1 MANPNSYKYQKRRL
15 RSSYVSVVISIT
27 LVLLLLGILGILLL
41 NTKKVSDHFKE
52 KMYISVYLINDASPA
67 KQKKLEKWLQL
78 DERVKKVSFVSR
90 DDEMKRLAKELGDDF
105 TVLNGVNP
113 LLNKLE
119 VVLKATFV
127 TPEAMESLNT
137 AITKKNSIVSYTHYD
152 KPLLKVM
159 TENTKKI
166 SLILLILSGIL
177 AFIAVMLINSSIRL
191 AIYAKRFTIKTM
203 QLVGAT
209 KSFIRKPF
217 IYTNIVLGIFGA
229 LIANSLLALGVYY
242 LSNKFPELNLLSD
255 YKMLLVLFGSIILAG
270 IFITVFSTFFATKRF
285 LKLKTADLY

>member
-1 MANPNSYKYQKRRL
+1 MANSDSYKYQKRRL
-15 RSSYVSVVISIT
+15 RSSYISVVISIT
-27 LVLLLLGILGILLL
+27 LVLLLLGILGVLLL

-52 KMYISVYLINDASPA
+52 KMHISVYLNNDTSPA
-67 KQKKLEKWLQL
+67 KLKKLEKWLQL
-78 DERVKKVSFVSR
+78 DERVKNVSFVSR

-119 VVLKATFV
+119 VALKAAFV
-127 TPEAMESLNT
+127 TPKAMDSLNKVI
-137 AITKKNSIVSYTHYD
+137 AKNSIVSYTHYD

-177 AFIAVMLINSSIRL
+177 TFIAVMLINSSIRL

-217 IYTNIVLGIFGA
+217 IYTNVVLGIFGA
-229 LIANSLLALGVYY
+229 LIANSLLGIGVYY
-242 LSNKFPELNLLSD
+242 LANKFPKLNLLSD
-255 YKMLLVLFGSIILAG
+255 TKMLLILFGLVILAG
-270 IFITVFSTFFATKRF
+270 IFITVFSTFFATRRF